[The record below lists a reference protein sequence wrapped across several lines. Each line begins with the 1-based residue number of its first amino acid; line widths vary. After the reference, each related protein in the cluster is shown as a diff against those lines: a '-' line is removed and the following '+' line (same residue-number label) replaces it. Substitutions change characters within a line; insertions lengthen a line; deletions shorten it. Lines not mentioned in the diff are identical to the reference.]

1 MFAFWDELELRTPST
16 RLLEWNTPSR
26 SHARG
31 EHVILNLLEII
42 LMKSQAMISAAVL
55 SFAFFSGSVQARAA
69 QADSNPSTGH
79 ALAMRMVPAQV
90 VVTKT
95 IDAKKAQAGQQ
106 FEMELSSKVKLQ
118 SGQELPKGAV
128 LVGTIVTDEVNAKGT
143 SKLSLRFTQARLKDG
158 KTVPV
163 QAVITGAY
171 SQDSL
176 NAQYGNSGWAPGQI
190 NVQQNG
196 TLGSLNLIS
205 QVGGN
210 DSGTFETKKDNVKL
224 DRGSAL
230 SLAIAPGEGSSA
242 TGN

>member
-1 MFAFWDELELRTPST
+1 
-16 RLLEWNTPSR
+16 
-26 SHARG
+26 
-31 EHVILNLLEII
+31 
-42 LMKSQAMISAAVL
+42 MKSQAMIAMSAAIL
-55 SFAFFSGSVQARAA
+55 SVAFLPGTVQLCAA
-69 QADSNPSTGH
+69 QADSNSADTH

-90 VVTKT
+90 EVTKT

-106 FEMELSSKVKLQ
+106 FEVELTSKVKLQ

-128 LVGTIVTDEVNAKGT
+128 LVGTIVSDQMNSNGT
-143 SKLSLRFTQARLKDG
+143 SKLTLRFTQARLKDG

-176 NAQYGNSGWAPGQI
+176 NARYGNSGWVPGQI
-190 NVQQNG
+190 NSQQNA
-196 TLGSLNLIS
+196 TLGSLKLS
-205 QVGGN
+205 SRVGDS
-210 DSGTFETKKDNVKL
+210 DSGTFETKKDNVKI

-230 SLAIAPGEGSSA
+230 SLAIAQGESSTS

>member
-1 MFAFWDELELRTPST
+1 
-16 RLLEWNTPSR
+16 
-26 SHARG
+26 
-31 EHVILNLLEII
+31 
-42 LMKSQAMISAAVL
+42 MKSQAIISAAIL
-55 SFAFFSGSVQARAA
+55 SFAFFSGAVRVSAA
-69 QADSNPSTGH
+69 QADTNSTDH

-95 IDAKKAQAGQQ
+95 IDGKKSQAGQQ
-106 FEMELSSKVKLQ
+106 FELELTSKAKLQ
-118 SGQELPKGAV
+118 SGQELPKGSV
-128 LVGTIVTDEVNAKGT
+128 LMGTIVTNEMNSKGT
-143 SKLSLRFTQARLKDG
+143 SKLVLRITQARLKDG
-158 KTVPV
+158 KTIPV

-205 QVGGN
+205 RVGGT

-230 SLAIAPGEGSSA
+230 SLAIAPGEGTTS

>member
-1 MFAFWDELELRTPST
+1 
-16 RLLEWNTPSR
+16 
-26 SHARG
+26 
-31 EHVILNLLEII
+31 
-42 LMKSQAMISAAVL
+42 MKSQAMISAAVL
-55 SFAFFSGSVQARAA
+55 CFAFFSGSVQVCAA
-69 QADSNPSTGH
+69 QTDSNSSTGK

-128 LVGTIVTDEVNAKGT
+128 LVGTIVTDEMNANGT

-176 NAQYGNSGWAPGQI
+176 NAQYGNSGWAPGQT

-196 TLGSLNLIS
+196 TLGGLNLIS
-205 QVGGN
+205 RVGGG

-230 SLAIAPGEGSSA
+230 SLAIAPGEGSTS

>member
-1 MFAFWDELELRTPST
+1 MKIQA
-16 RLLEWNTPSR
+16 
-26 SHARG
+26 
-31 EHVILNLLEII
+31 II
-42 LMKSQAMISAAVL
+42 SVSAAAL
-55 SFAFFSGSVQARAA
+55 SFALIAGTVQA
-69 QADSNPSTGH
+69 QSSNTTADQ
-79 ALAMRMVPAQV
+79 ALAMRMVSAQT

-106 FEMELSSKVKLQ
+106 FEVVLDSKVKMQ
-118 SGQELPKGAV
+118 GGQELPKGTV
-128 LVGTIVTDEVNAKGT
+128 LVGTIVTDELNSKGT
-143 SKLSLRFTQARLKDG
+143 SKLVLRFTQARLKDG

-176 NAQYGNSGWAPGQI
+176 NARYGNSGWAPGQI

-205 QVGGN
+205 RVGSA
-210 DSGTFETKKDNVKL
+210 DSGSFETKKDNVKL
-224 DRGSAL
+224 VRGSTL
-230 SLAIAPGEGSSA
+230 TLAIAPGEGSTA